1 MQRSSGAAE
10 VIRTAPAGTSLQRIY
25 QETVEGNEG
34 AYFRDTEQALEM
46 LREDPTRLALG
57 TEARFFPK
65 KKFENNVIFQLSPTK
80 TFYQITSSFW
90 YLQHILEGTP
100 IYLRIFR

>member
-10 VIRTAPAGTSLQRIY
+10 VIRTAPAGSSLQRIY
-25 QETVEGNEG
+25 QETVEGKEG

-57 TEARFFPK
+57 TEARLFPK
-65 KKFENNVIFQLSPTK
+65 KSLKVMLFFNQVP
-80 TFYQITSSFW
+80 
-90 YLQHILEGTP
+90 QHILEGTP
-100 IYLRIFR
+100 IYMGIFR